1 MAQANARAIIRF
13 CVGVNINMFIFI
25 VKRLLEAIPTL
36 LILITISFFLMHFAP
51 GSPLTTERGLPPE
64 IMANIAAKYHLDE
77 PVLQQ
82 YLRYLGNILQGD
94 LGASFVHK
102 DFSINELV
110 AQSFPV
116 SAEIGFWSFIVAV
129 LIGVS
134 CGVFAALRQNS
145 WFDYALMSVANLGL
159 VLPNFVIAPLCI
171 LFFSIYNDWLPSG
184 GWNGGAWPYLIMP
197 VIAMSTSYIAQIARI
212 TRGSMI
218 ETMHSNFIRTAKA
231 KGLPQYRIVL
241 QHALRPAML
250 PVISYLGPAF
260 VGIITGSVIVDV
272 YFSTGGIGQHFIN
285 GAINRDYP
293 MVMAVTILIGALTI
307 LFNAMVDILYAMI
320 DPKIRY

>member
-1 MAQANARAIIRF
+1 MLSLII
-13 CVGVNINMFIFI
+13 
-25 VKRLLEAIPTL
+25 KRILEAIPTL
-36 LILITISFFLMHFAP
+36 LVLITVSFFLMHFAP

-77 PVLQQ
+77 PVTSQ
-82 YLRYLGNILQGD
+82 YLRYLWNILQGD

-102 DFSINELV
+102 DFTINDLV

-116 SAEIGFWSFIVAV
+116 SAEIGIWSFIVAV
-129 LIGVS
+129 LIGVG
-134 CGVFAALRQNS
+134 CGIFAALRQNS
-145 WFDYALMSVANLGL
+145 WIDYSVMAFANLGI
-159 VLPNFVIAPLCI
+159 VLPNFVLAPLCI
-171 LFFSIYNDWLPSG
+171 LLFSIYLKWLPSG
-184 GWNGGAWPYLIMP
+184 GWNDGAWPYLIMP

-218 ETMHSNFIRTAKA
+218 ETMHSNFIRTARA
-231 KGLPQYRIVL
+231 KGLPNYKIVL
-241 QHALRPAML
+241 QHALRPAIV
-250 PVISYLGPAF
+250 PVLSYLGPAF

-293 MVMAVTILIGALTI
+293 MVMAVTILIGSLTI
-307 LFNAMVDILYAMI
+307 LFNAIVDILYALI